1 MDYTVEPEMKPY
13 GTLFYY
19 RVHKVGYTCVYIA
32 MGRIKLGSLPG
43 PISLTGALM
52 HSEGVTLWAP

>member
-1 MDYTVEPEMKPY
+1 MKPY